1 MVSFFPQS
9 TTKTVVVGSH
19 CSNKLHFYTLSTS
32 DTTEK
37 TNLVKNREFLTLD
50 PHLKPKGICFL
61 PGYTND
67 ILVLLGKPREV
78 SNMVAFPPSAIYEH
92 YDVSLKSFSAVLNEV
107 NKQLENKCDKQKSS
121 NHYFEL
127 EEEVTSNGSTNCDV
141 PVPNNDCSLTL
152 RLPGG
157 SIFNGH
163 SESVQDM
170 TAPLISEL
178 ELKEDRRLPTNS
190 KATLEGKTQTTV

>member
-1 MVSFFPQS
+1 M
-9 TTKTVVVGSH
+9 VGSH

-92 YDVSLKSFSAVLNEV
+92 YDVSLKSFSAVLNEE
-107 NKQLENKCDKQKSS
+107 NKQLENKCDKQKRS

-127 EEEVTSNGSTNCDV
+127 EDKITSNGSTNCDV

-163 SESVQDM
+163 SESGQDM

>member
-1 MVSFFPQS
+1 MFLRITLNIQLTAV
-9 TTKTVVVGSH
+9 H
-19 CSNKLHFYTLSTS
+19 NIFYFENR
-32 DTTEK
+32 DTNVWSEK
-37 TNLVKNREFLTLD
+37 ELKNLQRMD
-50 PHLKPKGICFL
+50 
-61 PGYTND
+61 
-67 ILVLLGKPREV
+67 
-78 SNMVAFPPSAIYEH
+78 
-92 YDVSLKSFSAVLNEV
+92 
-107 NKQLENKCDKQKSS
+107 
-121 NHYFEL
+121 EL

-170 TAPLISEL
+170 TTPLISEL
-178 ELKEDRRLPTNS
+178 ELNEDRRLPTNS